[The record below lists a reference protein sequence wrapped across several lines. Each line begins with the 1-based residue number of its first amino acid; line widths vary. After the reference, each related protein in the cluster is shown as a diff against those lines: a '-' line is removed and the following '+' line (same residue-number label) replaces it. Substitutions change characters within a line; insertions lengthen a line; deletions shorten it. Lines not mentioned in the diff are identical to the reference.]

1 MAFASETGGSDGP
14 VGVAEVGGDVS
25 AIPRTVP
32 AAPPRDRI
40 LGTDRTSS
48 SSGRRQG
55 RQRCPGE
62 EAVRGKTAQIGLSSL
77 WIGTVGIGD
86 VVLQKGRSPLSI
98 VVGLAVCG
106 VLLIGCANRP
116 TAQQLQ
122 ESILI
127 AAENDPT
134 VSLSPEQAR
143 CIADR
148 LLDTDLSDTTLDGLA
163 ANFDEP
169 QVLSAEVNRVE
180 PAVADAAATCVDPNQ

>member
-1 MAFASETGGSDGP
+1 M
-14 VGVAEVGGDVS
+14 
-25 AIPRTVP
+25 
-32 AAPPRDRI
+32 
-40 LGTDRTSS
+40 
-48 SSGRRQG
+48 
-55 RQRCPGE
+55 
-62 EAVRGKTAQIGLSSL
+62 LS
-77 WIGTVGIGD
+77 
-86 VVLQKGRSPLSI
+86 KGRSPLSI
-98 VVGLAVCG
+98 VAALAVCG
-106 VLLIGCANRP
+106 LAFVGCANRP

-134 VSLSPEQAR
+134 IALSQDQAR

-169 QVLSAEVNRVE
+169 QVLSAEVNKVE